1 MASFRLNIARIRN
14 APSPE
19 EIARGMEE
27 FGLPDTEEYGV
38 ITASSAGTGAFGSIV
53 RKTQQTVQKIQ
64 PDTREVISAPVDKV
78 QLMPFAIRPASE
90 TLEVYA
96 GGVKSIEEIG
106 TFLASCLALP
116 VIVEPLEVDVPGAID
131 KLIAN
136 AERVQL
142 RSLRV
147 SEYAHNSFMSGPY
160 SPKFLD
166 HDHGMEFLEKYTD
179 FVKAA
184 NLRFKA
190 PTGNATV
197 SITPNACFRY
207 SCNED
212 DQPPVQSI
220 IRKLISS

>member
-14 APSPE
+14 CPSPE
-19 EIARGMEE
+19 QVQQAMEE

-38 ITASSAGTGAFGSIV
+38 ISSSSTGPAAFGSIV
-53 RKTQQTVQKIQ
+53 RKTQQTVQKVE
-64 PDTREVISAPVDKV
+64 PDTKQVISAPVEKV

-96 GGVKSIEEIG
+96 GGAKAIEEVA

-116 VIVEPLEVDVPGAID
+116 VIVDPIEVDVPAAID
-131 KLIAN
+131 KLLSN
-136 AERVQL
+136 AQRVQL
-142 RSLRV
+142 RSIRV

-160 SPKFLD
+160 APKFLD
-166 HDHGMEFLEKYTD
+166 HQHGMEFLEKYTD
-179 FVKAA
+179 FVQSA
-184 NLRFKA
+184 NVRFKA
-190 PTGNATV
+190 PTGNASVTL
-197 SITPNACFRY
+197 TPKACFRF

-220 IRKLISS
+220 LRKLA